1 MSSGITIGR
10 HKEELASM
18 DNAKL
23 EALLAEATAH
33 CYDEEEEFWGLCE
46 ALLVRLSFPL
56 EARMQGEAVT
66 LVGLDDQQSD
76 LQKGVVARVRKGD
89 QEQTVALTELEVP
102 NPDPVSAE
110 WLAAY
115 RYWLGKRG

>member
-1 MSSGITIGR
+1 
-10 HKEELASM
+10 M
-18 DNAKL
+18 DDTKL

-46 ALLVRLSFPL
+46 TLMVRLSFPL
-56 EARMQGEAVT
+56 EARMGGEAVT
-66 LVGLDDQQSD
+66 IVGLDDQQSD
-76 LQKGVVARVRKGD
+76 LQEGVIARVRKGD
-89 QEQTVALTELEVP
+89 QEQTAALADLEIVS
-102 NPDPVSAE
+102 PDPVSAD